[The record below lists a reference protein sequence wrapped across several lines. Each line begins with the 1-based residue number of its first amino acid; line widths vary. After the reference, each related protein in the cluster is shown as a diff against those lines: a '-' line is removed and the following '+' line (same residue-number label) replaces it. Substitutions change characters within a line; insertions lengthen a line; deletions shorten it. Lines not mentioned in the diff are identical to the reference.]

1 MVAYAM
7 NIKPLDSGILCMWP
21 VCPPVRQSCLGVP
34 EATDPRF
41 MRLFCSGLFDF
52 LRPMDFPHKPLE
64 TQRNPTQT
72 PWIPTE
78 IPSNSSQS
86 PKVPYSK
93 PATLGSQGPP
103 QSRIWAKPCNNL
115 TKTQTDPTE
124 CLTTPRQTLTNP
136 TKIANIGQTKANP
149 NTLTSIRAYQNPIKT
164 LKKIHPNPKNG
175 PTLRQIPIKPQQT
188 QTTPSKRPHKP

>member
-1 MVAYAM
+1 MPM

-41 MRLFCSGLFDF
+41 MRLFCYGLFDF

-64 TQRNPTQT
+64 THRNPTQT

-78 IPSNSSQS
+78 IPFNSSQS

-93 PATLGSQGPP
+93 PATLGSLGPP
-103 QSRIWAKPCNNL
+103 QSRIWAKHG
-115 TKTQTDPTE
+115 QTH
-124 CLTTPRQTLTNP
+124 TNP
-136 TKIANIGQTKANP
+136 NQLYKTNSSLQQP
-149 NTLTSIRAYQNPIKT
+149 HQN
-164 LKKIHPNPKNG
+164 LN
-175 PTLRQIPIKPQQT
+175 R
-188 QTTPSKRPHKP
+188 SD